1 VRDTNRADRVE
12 RVWAWLA
19 LSALGFVGVTWS
31 TVVMV
36 ISQEWSALVLVLLLW
51 WPVVGAVVVINRP
64 DNPVGKLM
72 VVFSCFFGM
81 SMLAETV
88 VVIADQEAPG
98 FAVDLFSWL
107 ALVLITPVITVVV
120 LLIAYFPSGRVES
133 KWLRWPL
140 RAAIGVTVLGFVGR
154 AILPVSTAVG
164 DIVITNPWGV
174 DSLAPLVPV
183 DGAAFAVVL
192 IVLVVSGADLILRWR
207 RSTGVG
213 RLQMRALALAIGVFA
228 FCVAV
233 AAALD
238 LGGLDGA
245 RLVVVENV
253 AWVTGL
259 AAIPLGIGVAVL
271 QYRLYDIELVISK
284 TLVYGA
290 LALLIAGLYVGIV
303 VGLGTVLG
311 LYVAGGEP
319 NTLLGLSA
327 LVVIPIVF
335 QPARRRLERWANR
348 VVFGRSATPYEVLS
362 GFSQN
367 VAAVDPEVLTQLARS
382 LAEGTTA
389 EAASIWAG
397 RGDDLQLVAAWP
409 SDDDRLG
416 GGVSEAA
423 IVHDGE
429 ELGRVV
435 LVRAQGQ
442 TLQPSDERLLA
453 QVAAGLGL
461 ALRNR
466 ALTSDLEHRVEQLR
480 DSRRRIVAV
489 QDRTR
494 RNLERNL
501 HDGAQQRL
509 VALKIKLGLA
519 TAVAGREHL
528 DGVGVVLEGLRDQAD
543 TVIDSVREFARGIY
557 PPLLEAEGLPA
568 ALSANFRKAPIPV
581 SLQSAGVG
589 RYPREVESTVY
600 FCLLSAVSGSVAR
613 GSGSVHVMLEED
625 AGELVFEI
633 RDDGSPAGPDE
644 FLKILDRVDAA
655 GGTVA
660 ADSRPGRGAIVECR
674 LPLSEGVTGE

>member
-1 VRDTNRADRVE
+1 MAGAAVVITLVSVGWLMLAGMTGLLFRYWIPQNAVVAVGFALIVWLVIPGQPRNGAIWVSAWASLAAALYCLANAVFLGWNATVGGHPEILELAPSQVPFGIALVAQATTWLYVPATYGPLTLGLVLFPDGNAEGRFRRTL
-12 RVWAWLA
+12 VWASIA
-19 LSALGFVGVTWS
+19 LIVASATWPAWMFRPSS
-31 TVVMV
+31 TVPYSVQV
-36 ISQEWSALVLVLLLW
+36 DYEQLPLIEFLVVAVGFFAVSFLCLGALVGRYRESVGERRSQFRWVLWGASLAILVLV
-51 WPVVGAVVVINRP
+51 PSVAYDTVVGEAR
-64 DNPVGKLM
+64 
-72 VVFSCFFGM
+72 SQ
-81 SMLAETV
+81 MLSAM
-88 VVIADQEAPG
+88 IA
-98 FAVDLFSWL
+98 L
-107 ALVLITPVITVVV
+107 
-120 LLIAYFPSGRVES
+120 
-133 KWLRWPL
+133 
-140 RAAIGVTVLGFVGR
+140 
-154 AILPVSTAVG
+154 
-164 DIVITNPWGV
+164 
-174 DSLAPLVPV
+174 
-183 DGAAFAVVL
+183 VVL
-192 IVLVVSGADLILRWR
+192 IGAYGI
-207 RSTGVG
+207 
-213 RLQMRALALAIGVFA
+213 AIGK
-228 FCVAV
+228 
-233 AAALD
+233 
-238 LGGLDGA
+238 
-245 RLVVVENV
+245 
-253 AWVTGL
+253 
-259 AAIPLGIGVAVL
+259 
-271 QYRLYDIELVISK
+271 YRLYDIDLVISR

-290 LALLIAGLYVGIV
+290 LALLISGLYVGIV
-303 VGLGTVLG
+303 VGLGSLLGLYAVGGQPNTVLG
-311 LYVAGGEP
+311 LA
-319 NTLLGLSA
+319 A
-327 LVVIPIVF
+327 IVVIPIVF

-348 VVFGRSATPYEVLS
+348 VVFGRSVTPYEVLS

-409 SDDDRLG
+409 SDGDRLG

-429 ELGRVV
+429 DLGRVV

-442 TLQPSDERLLA
+442 ALQPSDERLLA

-494 RNLERNL
+494 RSLERNL

-633 RDDGSPAGPDE
+633 RDDGSPAGPDV